1 MRRLRTVASLLS
13 LAACG
18 PHSRFQDRSTPERA
32 AQCFV
37 EAGRIGDLASVR
49 ASVVAAERDEHP
61 QCDYSDLGPY
71 KLVRDRDLDGE
82 HVVVVLQAG
91 TVSSPLACVREADG
105 WKVSI
110 RGSLALLRQLLREQ
124 LAAAPR

>member
-1 MRRLRTVASLLS
+1 MRPRCTLAILLA
-13 LAACG
+13 LGACG
-18 PHSRFQDRSTPERA
+18 PRSRFHDYSTPERA

-37 EAGRIGDLASVR
+37 EAGRVGDLDAVR
-49 ASVVAAERDEHP
+49 ASVVTAERDQHL

-71 KLVRDRDLDGE
+71 KLVRDRDLDRD
-82 HVVVVLQAG
+82 HAVVVLQSG

-110 RGSLALLRQLLREQ
+110 HGSLALLRQLLREQ